1 MRRNNMS
8 TIKRLQIKNFL
19 GVDELGL
26 DPAKI
31 NIFKGPQGSGKS
43 SIIEGIEKAF
53 TNKNRRTEIIKHGTD
68 EATLYL
74 ELNDGLEIDRRIR
87 TDKADYLKI
96 RKGDEGVPST
106 EKFLRSLINGD
117 IFRPIDWVGM
127 SSKEQTKSILNM
139 LQIEWSHEDIEKW
152 FGEIPSNIDFNQ
164 HILMVLKAIETK
176 YFKNR
181 EEVHRAIKELKTQIK
196 VIMDELPA
204 DYDGEV
210 WRDKKVQE
218 YYAKVKE
225 AQDINKFIEQ
235 AKLLQENFENK
246 VKSIESDA
254 ESSKARIEMKYKDQ
268 GQDIKDIIDLSK
280 NKIEK
285 SKIALENSDKDLEME
300 LKESVSRHKDEC
312 QKIDNELQN
321 KLDVLEEEYMQKVAE
336 ANNLHTAKKNEL
348 DENLVES
355 KEALEK
361 LNITTKEA
369 EKDNISLQENKIAV
383 KNQELNSLDDLKK
396 QELKAVD
403 EKVISEVE
411 KEEIR
416 VGKAAEYIKKHKPVD
431 IEPLQDEADKV
442 ADMQSYLRQW
452 DMMLD
457 IRDNK
462 LSDKER
468 YSADLTAKIDKARTL
483 PGELLKTA
491 QMPIE
496 GISVDSEGSI
506 RINGTLIG
514 GLSDGERLQ
523 LSMKIA
529 KAQAGDLKIICID
542 RFESLN
548 PAAQEELLKEI
559 SKDQFQYFITST
571 ESDEFQVEKID

>member
-1 MRRNNMS
+1 LS

-26 DPAKI
+26 DAAKI

-87 TDKADYLKI
+87 TDKADYLKL

-139 LQIEWSHEDIEKW
+139 LQIEWSQEDIEKW

-181 EEVHRAIKELKTQIK
+181 EEVNREIKELKTQIK
-196 VIMDELPA
+196 VIVDELPA

-246 VKSIESDA
+246 VKSIKSDA
-254 ESSKARIEMKYKDQ
+254 ESSKTRIEMKYKDQ

-285 SKIALENSDKDLEME
+285 SKIALENSDKDLEIE

-321 KLDVLEEEYMQKVAE
+321 KLNVLEEEYMQKVAE
-336 ANNLHTAKKNEL
+336 ANNLHTAKKNDL

-355 KEALEK
+355 KEALKK
-361 LNITTKEA
+361 LNIATKET

-383 KNQELNSLDDLKK
+383 KNEELNSLDSLKK

-403 EKVISEVE
+403 EKVSSEVE

-416 VGKAAEYIKKHKPVD
+416 VGKAAEYIKEHESVEV
-431 IEPLQDEADKV
+431 EPLQDEADKV

-483 PGELLKTA
+483 PEELLKTA

-496 GISVDSEGSI
+496 GISVDSNGLI
-506 RINGTLIG
+506 RINNTLID

-529 KAQAGDLKIICID
+529 KAQAGELKIICLD
-542 RFESLN
+542 KFESLN

-559 SKDQFQYFITST
+559 SKDEFQYFITST

>member
-1 MRRNNMS
+1 LS

-26 DPAKI
+26 DAAKI

-87 TDKADYLKI
+87 TDKADYLKL

-139 LQIEWSHEDIEKW
+139 LQIEWSQEDIEKW

-181 EEVHRAIKELKTQIK
+181 EEVNREIKELKTQIK
-196 VIMDELPA
+196 VIVDELPA

-246 VKSIESDA
+246 VKSIKSDA
-254 ESSKARIEMKYKDQ
+254 ESSKTRIEMKYKDQ

-285 SKIALENSDKDLEME
+285 SKIALENSDKDLEIE

-321 KLDVLEEEYMQKVAE
+321 KLNVLEEEYMQKVAE
-336 ANNLHTAKKNEL
+336 ANNLHTAKKNDL

-355 KEALEK
+355 KEALKK
-361 LNITTKEA
+361 LNIATKET

-383 KNQELNSLDDLKK
+383 KNEELNSLDSLKK

-403 EKVISEVE
+403 EKVSSEVE

-416 VGKAAEYIKKHKPVD
+416 VGKAAEYIKEHESVEV
-431 IEPLQDEADKV
+431 EPLQDEADKV

-483 PGELLKTA
+483 PEELLKTA

-496 GISVDSEGSI
+496 GISVDSNGLI
-506 RINGTLIG
+506 RINNTLID

-529 KAQAGDLKIICID
+529 KTQAGELKIICLD
-542 RFESLN
+542 KFESLN

>member
-1 MRRNNMS
+1 
-8 TIKRLQIKNFL
+8 LQIKNFL

-53 TNKNRRTEIIKHGTD
+53 TNRNRRTEIIKHGED

-139 LQIEWSHEDIEKW
+139 LQIEWSQEDIEKW
-152 FGEIPSNIDFNQ
+152 FDEIPSNIDFNQ

-176 YFKNR
+176 YFKDR
-181 EEVHRAIKELKTQIK
+181 EEVNREIKELKTQIK
-196 VIMDELPA
+196 VIKDDLPA

-225 AQDINKFIEQ
+225 TQDINKFIEQ

-246 VKSIESDA
+246 VKSIKSDA
-254 ESSKARIEMKYKDQ
+254 ESSKTRIEMKYKDQ

-285 SKIALENSDKDLEME
+285 SKIALENSDKDLEIE

-312 QKIDNELQN
+312 QKIDNELQD
-321 KLDVLEEEYMQKVAE
+321 KLNVLEEEYMQKVAE
-336 ANNLHTAKKNEL
+336 ANNLHTAKKNDL

-355 KEALEK
+355 KEALKK
-361 LNITTKEA
+361 LNIAIKET
-369 EKDNISLQENKIAV
+369 EKDNISLQENKIGV

-416 VGKAAEYIKKHKPVD
+416 VGKAAEYIKEHKVVD

-452 DMMLD
+452 DMMID

-462 LSDKER
+462 LSGKER
-468 YSADLTAKIDKARTL
+468 YSELLTARIDKARTL
-483 PGELLKTA
+483 PEELLKTA

-496 GISVDSEGSI
+496 GISVDSNGLI
-506 RINGTLIG
+506 RINNTLID

-529 KAQAGDLKIICID
+529 KAQSGELKIICLD
-542 RFESLN
+542 KFESLN
-548 PAAQEELLKEI
+548 PMAQEELLKEI
-559 SKDQFQYFITST
+559 SKDEFQYFITST